1 MKLSISHL
9 HLLCQDWTR
18 ELTFYKTE
26 IDFFKNRLE
35 EIVSKNTDTEVRA
48 QADHFENK
56 FRIINIHCDELL
68 HDINLMNTS
77 LSAQAMSKPNY
88 INIKMIQNDENLEGL
103 MEFTA
108 NDFNATKKEFHLF
121 LAKNL

>member
-26 IDFFKNRLE
+26 IDFFKNRLD

-48 QADHFENK
+48 QADHF
-56 FRIINIHCDELL
+56 
-68 HDINLMNTS
+68 
-77 LSAQAMSKPNY
+77 
-88 INIKMIQNDENLEGL
+88 
-103 MEFTA
+103 
-108 NDFNATKKEFHLF
+108 
-121 LAKNL
+121 